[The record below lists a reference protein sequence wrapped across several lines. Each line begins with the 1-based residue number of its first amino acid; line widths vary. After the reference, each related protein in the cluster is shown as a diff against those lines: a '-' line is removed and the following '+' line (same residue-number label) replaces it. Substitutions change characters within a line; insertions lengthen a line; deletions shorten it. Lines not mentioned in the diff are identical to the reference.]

1 MITLRSRGDLCER
14 AGDLQGDLVDLEVQT
29 AAEVDIAADRL
40 RRIANSVETDGRH
53 VRGRVRHAGREIPG
67 LLRELDASGIAL
79 DSIEVL
85 RPTLDDVFLTMTGRS
100 LRDAQSGT
108 ENAALEELDNE
119 GAIR

>member
-1 MITLRSRGDLCER
+1 M
-14 AGDLQGDLVDLEVQT
+14 
-29 AAEVDIAADRL
+29 
-40 RRIANSVETDGRH
+40 
-53 VRGRVRHAGREIPG
+53 RGRVRHAGREIPG